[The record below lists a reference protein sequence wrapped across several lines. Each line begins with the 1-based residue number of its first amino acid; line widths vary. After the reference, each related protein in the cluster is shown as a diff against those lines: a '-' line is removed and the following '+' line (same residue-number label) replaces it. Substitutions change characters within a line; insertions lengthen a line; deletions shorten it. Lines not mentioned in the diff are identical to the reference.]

1 VPELILVVHGP
12 NLNLLGT
19 REPEIYGADTLD
31 SINRQLETRA
41 REQGASLEF
50 FQSNHEGAL
59 VEKIQ
64 TAPGRAQG
72 ILINPAGLTHTSV
85 VLRDALLAA
94 RLPVVEVHLSNVHAR
109 EAFRRTSLV
118 SDVAVGVV
126 VGFGPRSYLLGLDG
140 LLAHVRGLAPRG

>member
-1 VPELILVVHGP
+1 VSELRILVVHGP

-31 SINRQLETRA
+31 AINRRLEAAA
-41 REQGASLEF
+41 REDGARLEF

-64 TAPGRAQG
+64 GAPAGAQG

-85 VLRDALLAA
+85 VLRDALLGA
-94 RLPVVEVHLSNVHAR
+94 RLPVVEVHLSNIHAR

-118 SDVAVGVV
+118 SDVALGVV
-126 VGFGPRSYLLGLDG
+126 VGFGPQSYVLGLKA
-140 LLAHVRGLAPRG
+140 LIAHLRR

>member
-1 VPELILVVHGP
+1 VPELRILVVHGP

-31 SINRQLETRA
+31 TINRRLEARA
-41 REQGASLEF
+41 REQGASLEL

-64 TAPGRAQG
+64 AAPAGAEG

-85 VLRDALLAA
+85 VLRDALLAS

-109 EAFRRTSLV
+109 EAFRRSSLV

-126 VGFGPRSYLLGLDG
+126 VGFGPHSYLLGLDG
-140 LLAHVRGLAPRG
+140 LLAHVRGRW